1 MQVPSFA
8 LSPLLS
14 WLECVLAFTLKFLSQ
29 LSMNVLCFKIIFS
42 EQKALASYGTQCIE
56 FAISILGEKGLSSF
70 LCAASPWAPVYKC
83 PSGTWQLVLCLNNFP
98 KVVKNNNCITDI
110 LQKNQANVH
119 IVSINFHLFFT
130 NI

>member
-14 WLECVLAFTLKFLSQ
+14 WLECVLAFTLKSLSQ
-29 LSMNVLCFKIIFS
+29 LSMNALCFKIIFS

-83 PSGTWQLVLCLNNFP
+83 PSGTWQLVLCYC
-98 KVVKNNNCITDI
+98 NCITDI

>member
-29 LSMNVLCFKIIFS
+29 LSMNALCFKIIFS

-56 FAISILGEKGLSSF
+56 FAISILNYQIPQQRVGIGCGNS
-70 LCAASPWAPVYKC
+70 V
-83 PSGTWQLVLCLNNFP
+83 
-98 KVVKNNNCITDI
+98 
-110 LQKNQANVH
+110 
-119 IVSINFHLFFT
+119 
-130 NI
+130 

>member
-1 MQVPSFA
+1 MNA
-8 LSPLLS
+8 LCS
-14 WLECVLAFTLKFLSQ
+14 
-29 LSMNVLCFKIIFS
+29 KIIFS

-98 KVVKNNNCITDI
+98 KMVKNNNCITVTTSKTEI
-110 LQKNQANVH
+110 IYRIFEGLPRINGKSKFTWSKTKLENSFLRNHCNRKN
-119 IVSINFHLFFT
+119 
-130 NI
+130 